1 MYTGLDEKEV
11 AAARRQFG
19 DNTLTRRGRQSLWRQ
34 FLSGFG
40 DPIIKILLIALG
52 VNVVFLF
59 RTADWFET
67 AGIAA
72 AVFIATAVSTLSEYG
87 SETAFRK
94 LQEEAAGISC
104 RIKRKDGVHLLPIEE
119 AVVGDIILLQAG
131 ERIPADGILVS
142 GRLMVDQAA
151 LTGEAAEVEKRPAAA
166 ESSVRDLLAAE
177 RLFRGTVVT
186 DGNGVMQ
193 VERVG
198 DGTFYGGLAQELQEE
213 TRESPLRLRLTHLA
227 KVLSRIGYVAAVLV
241 GIADLFH
248 TFWIETGGSLQHM
261 LPLLT
266 DPQTLIAALLHA
278 ATLAITVV
286 VVAVPEGLPMMITV
300 VLSAN
305 MRRMLRDHVL
315 VRRLFG
321 IETAG
326 NLNLLF
332 TDKTGTLTQGRPSVF
347 CAVTGDGKRHERRES
362 LRGARGFWRWMEL
375 SCATNSDSV
384 LADGRPVGG
393 NATDRALL
401 QYVLPLTTTP
411 VAATKRVPFDS
422 EKKYAAAALAD
433 GRVLVKGAP
442 EKLLPACTRFVD
454 ADGQLRPFTAKH
466 TVETQLKDMTE
477 NAMRVIAL
485 IAVFD
490 GNIAPPFADA
500 VLVALVGIS
509 DPVRRTA
516 ARAVREMTTAE
527 IQTVMITGDNRE
539 TAVAIAKA
547 AGILPQAP
555 PKDAVI
561 TASELSLLTDGELKR
576 RLPSLRVVAR
586 ALPSDKSR
594 LVRVAQEAGAV
605 VGMTGDGINDA
616 PALKKADVGFAMGSG
631 TEVAKEA
638 GDIVIL
644 NDDYAS
650 IVRAVL
656 YGRTIFKSIR
666 KFLVFQLT
674 MNLCAVGMSVIGPF
688 IGIDTPVTVMQ
699 MLWVNLIMDTLA
711 GLAYAGEPPLA
722 EYMREPPKARSEPVL
737 TRAMLLQIMW
747 CGGFTIF
754 LCFAFLKLPVFFGFF
769 RPTAGETYFYSAFF
783 ALFIFCG
790 IFNSF
795 NARTERL
802 CLFSHLAGNRAF
814 LPIMLAAAGVQVL
827 LIIYGGS
834 LFRAAPLTLSEWR
847 RVIALSLT
855 VLPADLLRKLFFQ
868 KRGL

>member
-19 DNTLTRRGRQSLWRQ
+19 DNSLTRRGRQSLWRQ
-34 FLSGFG
+34 FLAGFG
-40 DPIIKILLIALG
+40 DPIIKILLVALA

-59 RTADWFET
+59 RTADWYET

-72 AVFIATAVSTLSEYG
+72 AVFLATAVSTLSEYG
-87 SETAFRK
+87 SETAFQK
-94 LQEEAAGISC
+94 LQSEAAGISC
-104 RIKRKDGVHLLPIEE
+104 RIKRKDGVHLLPIDE
-119 AVVGDIILLQAG
+119 AVVGDIVLLQAG
-131 ERIPADGILVS
+131 ERVPADGILLS
-142 GRLMVDQAA
+142 GSLTVDQAA
-151 LTGEAAEVEKRPAAA
+151 LTGEAAEVNKTPTEK
-166 ESSVRDLLAAE
+166 ESSIRDLLAAN

-186 DGNGVMQ
+186 DGNGVML

-213 TRESPLRLRLTHLA
+213 TRESPLRLRLTQLA
-227 KVLSRIGYVAAVLV
+227 KVLSRIGYVAAGLV
-241 GIADLFH
+241 GLADLLH
-248 TFWIETGGSLQHM
+248 TFWIETGGSLQST
-261 LPLLT
+261 LSLITNPE
-266 DPQTLIAALLHA
+266 TLIASLLHA

-347 CAVTGDGKRHERRES
+347 CAVTGDGKRYERRES
-362 LRGARGFWRWMEL
+362 LRRARGFWQWMEL

-384 LADGRPVGG
+384 TADGVPVGG

-401 QYVLPLTTTP
+401 QYVLPLTGS
-411 VAATKRVPFDS
+411 AAAVKRTPFDS
-422 EKKYAAAALAD
+422 EKKYAAATLAD

-485 IAVFD
+485 IATF
-490 GNIAPPFADA
+490 GGSATPPFSDA
-500 VLVALVGIS
+500 ALVALIGIS

-516 ARAVREMTTAE
+516 AAAVREMTRAG

-547 AGILPQAP
+547 AGILPKAP

-561 TASELSLLTDGELKR
+561 TASELALLTDGELKR
-576 RLPSLRVVAR
+576 RLSSLRVVAR

-650 IVRAVL
+650 IVHAVL

-722 EYMREPPKARSEPVL
+722 EYMHEPPKARSEPVL
-737 TRAMLLQIMW
+737 TRAMLLQILW
-747 CGGFTIF
+747 CGGFTVL
-754 LCFAFLKLPVFFGFF
+754 LCITFLKLPVFFGFF

-802 CLFSHLAGNRAF
+802 NLLAHLSGNRAF
-814 LPIMLAAAGVQVL
+814 LPVMLAAAGVQVL

-834 LFRAAPLTLSEWR
+834 LFRAAPLTLHEWR
-847 RVIALSLT
+847 RVMALSLT
-855 VLPADLLRKLFFQ
+855 VLPADLLRKLIFQ

>member
-19 DNTLTRRGRQSLWRQ
+19 DNSLTRRGRQSLWRQ
-34 FLSGFG
+34 FLAGFG
-40 DPIIKILLIALG
+40 DPIIKILLVALA

-59 RTADWFET
+59 RTADWYET

-87 SETAFRK
+87 SETAFQK
-94 LQEEAAGISC
+94 LQSEAAGISC
-104 RIKRKDGVHLLPIEE
+104 RIKRKDGVHLLPIDE
-119 AVVGDIILLQAG
+119 AVVGDIVLLQAG
-131 ERIPADGILVS
+131 ERVPADGILLS
-142 GRLMVDQAA
+142 GSLTVDQAA
-151 LTGEAAEVEKRPAAA
+151 LTGEAAEVNKTPTEK
-166 ESSVRDLLAAE
+166 ESSIRDLLAAN

-227 KVLSRIGYVAAVLV
+227 KVLSRIGYVAAGLV
-241 GIADLFH
+241 GLADLLH
-248 TFWIETGGSLQHM
+248 TFWIETGGSLQSI
-261 LPLLT
+261 LPLIT
-266 DPQTLIAALLHA
+266 NPETLIASLLHA

-362 LRGARGFWRWMEL
+362 LRGARGFWQWMEL

-384 LADGRPVGG
+384 TADGAPVGG

-401 QYVLPLTTTP
+401 QYVLPLTGS
-411 VAATKRVPFDS
+411 AAAVKRTPFDS
-422 EKKYAAAALAD
+422 EKKYAAATLAD

-485 IAVFD
+485 IITFGGSA
-490 GNIAPPFADA
+490 APPFSDA
-500 VLVALVGIS
+500 ALVALIGIS

-516 ARAVREMTTAE
+516 AAAVREMTRAG

-547 AGILPQAP
+547 AGILPKEP
-555 PKDAVI
+555 PKEAVI
-561 TASELSLLTDGELKR
+561 TASELALLTDGELKR
-576 RLPSLRVVAR
+576 RLTSLRVVAR

-616 PALKKADVGFAMGSG
+616 PALKKSG
-631 TEVAKEA
+631 
-638 GDIVIL
+638 
-644 NDDYAS
+644 
-650 IVRAVL
+650 
-656 YGRTIFKSIR
+656 
-666 KFLVFQLT
+666 
-674 MNLCAVGMSVIGPF
+674 C
-688 IGIDTPVTVMQ
+688 
-699 MLWVNLIMDTLA
+699 
-711 GLAYAGEPPLA
+711 
-722 EYMREPPKARSEPVL
+722 
-737 TRAMLLQIMW
+737 
-747 CGGFTIF
+747 
-754 LCFAFLKLPVFFGFF
+754 
-769 RPTAGETYFYSAFF
+769 
-783 ALFIFCG
+783 
-790 IFNSF
+790 
-795 NARTERL
+795 RL
-802 CLFSHLAGNRAF
+802 CHGQRHR
-814 LPIMLAAAGVQVL
+814 GRQ
-827 LIIYGGS
+827 GGGGHRY
-834 LFRAAPLTLSEWR
+834 L
-847 RVIALSLT
+847 
-855 VLPADLLRKLFFQ
+855 
-868 KRGL
+868 KR

>member
-19 DNTLTRRGRQSLWRQ
+19 DNSLTRRGRQSLWRQ
-34 FLSGFG
+34 FLAGFG
-40 DPIIKILLIALG
+40 DPIIKILLVALA

-59 RTADWFET
+59 RTADWYET

-72 AVFIATAVSTLSEYG
+72 AVFLATAVSTLSEYG
-87 SETAFRK
+87 SETAFQK
-94 LQEEAAGISC
+94 LQSEAAGISC
-104 RIKRKDGVHLLPIEE
+104 RIKRKDGVHLLPIDE
-119 AVVGDIILLQAG
+119 AVVGDIVLLQAG
-131 ERIPADGILVS
+131 ERVPADGILLS
-142 GRLMVDQAA
+142 GSLTVDQAA
-151 LTGEAAEVEKRPAAA
+151 LTGEAAEVNKTPTEK
-166 ESSVRDLLAAE
+166 ESSIRDLLAAN

-186 DGNGVMQ
+186 DGNGVML

-213 TRESPLRLRLTHLA
+213 TRESPLRLRLTQLA
-227 KVLSRIGYVAAVLV
+227 KVLSRIGYVAAGLV
-241 GIADLFH
+241 GLADLLH
-248 TFWIETGGSLQHM
+248 TFWIETGGSLQST
-261 LPLLT
+261 LSLITNPE
-266 DPQTLIAALLHA
+266 TLIASLLHA

-362 LRGARGFWRWMEL
+362 LRRARGFWQWMEL

-384 LADGRPVGG
+384 TADGVPVGG

-401 QYVLPLTTTP
+401 QYVLPLTGS
-411 VAATKRVPFDS
+411 AAAVKRTPFDS
-422 EKKYAAAALAD
+422 EKKYAAATLAD

-485 IAVFD
+485 IATF
-490 GNIAPPFADA
+490 GGSAAPPFSDA
-500 VLVALVGIS
+500 ALVALIGIS

-516 ARAVREMTTAE
+516 AAAVREMTRAG

-547 AGILPQAP
+547 AGILPKEPQRE
-555 PKDAVI
+555 AVI
-561 TASELSLLTDGELKR
+561 TASELALLTDGELKR

-650 IVRAVL
+650 IVHAVL

-722 EYMREPPKARSEPVL
+722 EYMHEPPKARSAPVL
-737 TRAMLLQIMW
+737 TRAMLLQILW
-747 CGGFTIF
+747 CGGFTVL
-754 LCFAFLKLPVFFGFF
+754 LCITFLKLPVFFGFF

-802 CLFSHLAGNRAF
+802 NLLAHLSGNRAF
-814 LPIMLAAAGVQVL
+814 LPVMLAAAGVQVL

-834 LFRAAPLTLSEWR
+834 LFRAAPLTLHEWR
-847 RVIALSLT
+847 RVMALSLT
-855 VLPADLLRKLFFQ
+855 VLPADLLRKLIFQ

>member
-19 DNTLTRRGRQSLWRQ
+19 DNSLTRRGRQSLWRQ
-34 FLSGFG
+34 FLAGFG
-40 DPIIKILLIALG
+40 DPIIKILLVALA

-59 RTADWFET
+59 RTADWYET

-87 SETAFRK
+87 SETAFQK
-94 LQEEAAGISC
+94 LQSEAAGISC
-104 RIKRKDGVHLLPIEE
+104 RIKRKDGVHLLPIDE
-119 AVVGDIILLQAG
+119 AVVGDIVLLQAG
-131 ERIPADGILVS
+131 ERVPADGILLS
-142 GRLMVDQAA
+142 GSLTVDQAA
-151 LTGEAAEVEKRPAAA
+151 LTGEAAEVNKTPTEK
-166 ESSVRDLLAAE
+166 ESSIRDLLAAN

-186 DGNGVMQ
+186 DGNGVML

-213 TRESPLRLRLTHLA
+213 TRESPLRLRLTQLA
-227 KVLSRIGYVAAVLV
+227 KVLSRIGYVAAGLV
-241 GIADLFH
+241 GLADLLH
-248 TFWIETGGSLQHM
+248 TFWIETGGSLQST
-261 LPLLT
+261 LPLIT
-266 DPQTLIAALLHA
+266 NPETLIVSLLHA

-332 TDKTGTLTQGRPSVF
+332 TDKTGTLTRGKPTVF

-362 LRGARGFWRWMEL
+362 LRGARGFWQWMEL

-401 QYVLPLTTTP
+401 QYVLPLTGS
-411 VAATKRVPFDS
+411 VAAVKRTPFDS
-422 EKKYAAAALAD
+422 EKKYAAATLAD

-485 IAVFD
+485 IVTFGGSAT
-490 GNIAPPFADA
+490 PPFSDA
-500 VLVALVGIS
+500 ALVALIGIS

-516 ARAVREMTTAE
+516 AAAVREMTRAG

-547 AGILPQAP
+547 AGILPKAP

-561 TASELSLLTDGELKR
+561 TASELALLTDGELKR

-650 IVRAVL
+650 IVHAVL

-722 EYMREPPKARSEPVL
+722 ELCTSRPRPAASRCSPVRCCCKFCGAAASPSFCASPFSSCPFSSAFSVRRRARPISTARFLPFSFSAASS
-737 TRAMLLQIMW
+737 TASTPAPS
-747 CGGFTIF
+747 GSIF
-754 LCFAFLKLPVFFGFF
+754 LHTC
-769 RPTAGETYFYSAFF
+769 
-783 ALFIFCG
+783 
-790 IFNSF
+790 
-795 NARTERL
+795 
-802 CLFSHLAGNRAF
+802 RA
-814 LPIMLAAAGVQVL
+814 
-827 LIIYGGS
+827 
-834 LFRAAPLTLSEWR
+834 T
-847 RVIALSLT
+847 ALSC
-855 VLPADLLRKLFFQ
+855 R
-868 KRGL
+868 